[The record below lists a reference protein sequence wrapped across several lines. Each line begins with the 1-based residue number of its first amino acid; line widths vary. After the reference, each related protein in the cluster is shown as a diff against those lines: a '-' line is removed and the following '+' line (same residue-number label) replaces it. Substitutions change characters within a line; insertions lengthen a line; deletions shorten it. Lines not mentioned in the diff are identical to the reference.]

1 MMGRSQQHNRGA
13 ALVLVLWLVA
23 ALSLV
28 VLASAQGMRL
38 QTRRVGVELERMR
51 AEQMLDAALE
61 LGAQRLMVDRGAP
74 GRYREWRMPMGDA
87 AARLEII
94 PAAGLVDV
102 NVATEQL
109 LEAVLE
115 KIGGLPPGEANIMAS
130 RIKDFIDPD
139 DAPSGAGGAEA
150 PQYRAAGRIVM
161 PRNAPVDDLSEL
173 QMVLGMTPQLYGIIS
188 PYLGINGKARIA
200 VDAAPPAL
208 IDKLTG
214 QPGLGARI
222 HSTPLEGRADLLT
235 GVAANFFSPDAGGG
249 GGALKLRASVR
260 TQDGRWWQREA
271 WVDLSE
277 RPDTLTP
284 WTTLSLEPT
293 RRMQTPQQEMN
304 P

>member
-1 MMGRSQQHNRGA
+1 MRRASQRSRGA

-28 VLASAQGMRL
+28 VLTSAQGMRL
-38 QTRRVGVELERMR
+38 QTRRVGVELDRMR
-51 AEQMLDAALE
+51 SEQLLDAVVQ
-61 LGAQRLMVDRGAP
+61 LGAQRLMSERNAP
-74 GRYREWRMPMGDA
+74 GRYREWHMQLGDA

-94 PAAGLVDV
+94 PAEGLVDV
-102 NVATEQL
+102 NVATEPL

-115 KIGGLPPGEANIMAS
+115 KIGGLPQGEANIMAS

-139 DAPSGAGGAEA
+139 DAPRGAGGAEA
-150 PQYRAAGRIVM
+150 PQYRAAGKTVM

-188 PYLGINGKARIA
+188 PYLGVNGRARIA

-208 IDKLTG
+208 IDQLTG

-235 GVAANFFSPDAGGG
+235 GVAADFFSPNASRA

-260 TQDGRWWQREA
+260 TQEGRWWQREA

-284 WTTLSLEPT
+284 WTTLSLDPT
-293 RRMQTPQQEMN
+293 RRMPSPQQELN

>member
-1 MMGRSQQHNRGA
+1 MRVSYQRSRGA
-13 ALVLVLWLVA
+13 ALILVLWLVA

-28 VLASAQGMRL
+28 VLVSAQGMRL
-38 QTRRVGVELERMR
+38 QTRRVAVDLDRMR
-51 AEQMLDAALE
+51 SQQALDAVLE
-61 LGAQRLMVDRGAP
+61 LGAQRLMADRKAA
-74 GRYREWRMPMGDA
+74 GRYRVWRMQMGDA
-87 AARLEII
+87 AVRLEII
-94 PAAGLVDV
+94 PAEGLVDI
-102 NVATEQL
+102 NVANDRL
-109 LEAVLE
+109 LEAVFE
-115 KIGGLPPGEANIMAS
+115 KIGGLPQGEANIMAS

-139 DAPSGAGGAEA
+139 DAPRGAGGAEA
-150 PQYRAAGRIVM
+150 PQYRAAGKAVM

-188 PYLGINGKARIA
+188 PYLGINGQARIA

-235 GVAANFFSPDAGGG
+235 GVAAEYFSPNARGD
-249 GGALKLRASVR
+249 GGALKLLASVQ
-260 TQDGRWWQREA
+260 TQEGRWWQREA

-277 RPDTLTP
+277 RPDSLTP

-293 RRMQTPQQEMN
+293 RRMQTPQQESN

>member
-1 MMGRSQQHNRGA
+1 MKARQNRSRGA

-28 VLASAQGMRL
+28 VLASAQGMRM
-38 QTRRVGVELERMR
+38 QTRRVGVELDRMR
-51 AEQMLDAALE
+51 SEQLLDAALQ
-61 LGAQRLMVDRGAP
+61 LGAQRLMAGRGDS
-74 GRYREWRMPMGDA
+74 GRYRDWRMQLGDA
-87 AARLEII
+87 AVRLEVI
-94 PAAGLVDV
+94 PAEGLVDV
-102 NVATEQL
+102 NVATESL

-115 KIGGLPPGEANIMAS
+115 KIGALSQGEANIMAS

-139 DAPSGAGGAEA
+139 DAPRGAGGAEA
-150 PQYRAAGRIVM
+150 PQYRAAARAVM

-188 PYLGINGKARIA
+188 PYLGVNGQARIA

-214 QPGLGARI
+214 QQGLGARI

-235 GVAANFFSPDAGGG
+235 GVAAEYFSPSARRG

-260 TQDGRWWQREA
+260 TQEGRWWQREA

-293 RRMQTPQQEMN
+293 RRMETPQQELI